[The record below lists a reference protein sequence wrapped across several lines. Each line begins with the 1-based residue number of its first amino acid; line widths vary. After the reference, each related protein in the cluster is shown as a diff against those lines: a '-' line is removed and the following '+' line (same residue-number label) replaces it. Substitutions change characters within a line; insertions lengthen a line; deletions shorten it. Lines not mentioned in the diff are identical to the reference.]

1 MLVGTAAPDLDLNR
15 NPCARALS
23 EAAGQN
29 LQQQCTKIAPIAEGD
44 IAVVSQTGRLD
55 CQAVTFAVCSQWNGG
70 RGKQVLRLFS
80 YYILLIFLGSTFL
93 YIVISEKK
101 GTVYLQ

>member
-29 LQQQCTKIAPIAEGD
+29 LQQQCIKIAPVAEGD
-44 IAVVSQTGRLD
+44 IAVVNQTGRLD

-70 RGKQVLRLFS
+70 SGKQVKRLFQ
-80 YYILLIFLGSTFL
+80 LLHIVDISWQHFLIC
-93 YIVISEKK
+93 IVGVGCEGK
-101 GTVYLQ
+101 